1 MVFAI
6 FFLQGLIRSYVM
18 FPFLVPRIIF
28 NMPDGR
34 DELDP
39 SAESLRELVFRG
51 GDEFWAWGSG
61 QAALEFI
68 GVERGSRLL
77 LMGLE
82 AAGFFLIYE
91 PAQGDELCSINPSA
105 TVEDRDQVKV
115 YVGGEPMHV
124 PRRNFLDKETAWH
137 VVGDFL
143 HDGHPSP
150 KVKWEAGC
158 DFPDF
163 P

>member
-18 FPFLVPRIIF
+18 FPFLVPRIIS

-39 SAESLRELVFRG
+39 STESLRELVFRG

-82 AAGFFLIYE
+82 AAGFFLNRKSGGKSGEI
-91 PAQGDELCSINPSA
+91 GDSEHFN
-105 TVEDRDQVKV
+105 VEIA
-115 YVGGEPMHV
+115 HC
-124 PRRNFLDKETAWH
+124 PRF
-137 VVGDFL
+137 
-143 HDGHPSP
+143 PIS
-150 KVKWEAGC
+150 
-158 DFPDF
+158 PDF
-163 P
+163 PF

>member
-18 FPFLVPRIIF
+18 FPFLVPRIIS

-39 SAESLRELVFRG
+39 STESLRELVFRG

-82 AAGFFLIYE
+82 AAGFFLNRKS
-91 PAQGDELCSINPSA
+91 GNRGKSGTVSIFN
-105 TVEDRDQVKV
+105 VEIA
-115 YVGGEPMHV
+115 HC
-124 PRRNFLDKETAWH
+124 PRF
-137 VVGDFL
+137 
-143 HDGHPSP
+143 P
-150 KVKWEAGC
+150 

-163 P
+163 PF